1 MMDQTTAVVTLVCN
15 VVPQYV
21 CIHVH
26 LLVCVQGSGNFPSV
40 GPVPE
45 ALQLYVGGEYE
56 EDHSV
61 AQVEQHN
68 SYLLM
73 VTDT

>member
-26 LLVCVQGSGNFPSV
+26 LLVCV
-40 GPVPE
+40 
-45 ALQLYVGGEYE
+45 
-56 EDHSV
+56 
-61 AQVEQHN
+61 
-68 SYLLM
+68 
-73 VTDT
+73 